1 MTEKLS
7 LDAKDF
13 PNFTMLEG
21 KTSYNY
27 GINTHSRRNSRQFRV
42 SIVVGAGLEFVG
54 KKIFVNILRGVI
66 RIQ

>member
-27 GINTHSRRNSRQFRV
+27 GINTHSRRNSRQFRE
-42 SIVVGAGLEFVG
+42 SIVVGAGLGFV
-54 KKIFVNILRGVI
+54 
-66 RIQ
+66 